1 MTENQTPE
9 NDLVNEFRNLGKN
22 LVEALRTAWDSPERK
37 KLEKEISDGLN
48 DLANT
53 LNTEAKNFKESPT
66 GQQLKSDM
74 DDLRQRVRSGE
85 VENQVRNELLGA
97 LRIVNQ
103 ELQKVTSRWGESNA
117 PQSSAAA
124 PEEPHAK
131 PDQEA

>member
-1 MTENQTPE
+1 MSENPTPE
-9 NDLVNEFRNLGKN
+9 NDLVNEFRTLGKN
-22 LVEALRTAWDSPERK
+22 LVEALRTTWESPERK

-53 LNTEAKNFKESPT
+53 LRTEANQLKDSPA
-66 GQQLKSDM
+66 GQRLKSDI

-85 VENQVRNELLGA
+85 VENQVRSELLGA
-97 LRIVNQ
+97 LRTVNQ

-117 PQSSAAA
+117 SQPPDAD
-124 PEEPHAK
+124 PGEPPAK